1 MNGWNESLRFLLVF
15 VTPAVEKKAS
25 GFYILSLP
33 TFYDS
38 LCLTLDRLL
47 QLNFIPLGLCVLYS
61 LLGKR
66 NLIEKSN
73 QRSFRFLTSQCLHAL
88 SYKFQMDVYFFEV
101 YTHCEAPK
109 LISNK
114 FVIHPFCDFPKLKL
128 THREE
133 FPSLG
138 GHQKPLPAGWT
149 SRISQ

>member
-1 MNGWNESLRFLLVF
+1 MHEN
-15 VTPAVEKKAS
+15 S
-25 GFYILSLP
+25 GAHPDIL
-33 TFYDS
+33 FDGA
-38 LCLTLDRLL
+38 LD
-47 QLNFIPLGLCVLYS
+47 NLG
-61 LLGKR
+61 
-66 NLIEKSN
+66 
-73 QRSFRFLTSQCLHAL
+73 AL
-88 SYKFQMDVYFFEV
+88 SYKFQIPVYFFEV

-149 SRISQ
+149 SRISRWVDFIIGCIRMIISVFHKNPFFPKNKGIPSRVPLGHI

>member
-1 MNGWNESLRFLLVF
+1 MLWQ
-15 VTPAVEKKAS
+15 
-25 GFYILSLP
+25 ILAH
-33 TFYDS
+33 
-38 LCLTLDRLL
+38 LL
-47 QLNFIPLGLCVLYS
+47 QGEVFP
-61 LLGKR
+61 
-66 NLIEKSN
+66 
-73 QRSFRFLTSQCLHAL
+73 L
-88 SYKFQMDVYFFEV
+88 SYKFQIPVYFFEV

>member
-1 MNGWNESLRFLLVF
+1 MLHNRHHTYFE
-15 VTPAVEKKAS
+15 P
-25 GFYILSLP
+25 LS
-33 TFYDS
+33 
-38 LCLTLDRLL
+38 
-47 QLNFIPLGLCVLYS
+47 N
-61 LLGKR
+61 
-66 NLIEKSN
+66 
-73 QRSFRFLTSQCLHAL
+73 
-88 SYKFQMDVYFFEV
+88 KFQIDVYFFEV